1 MKVLVIDDDSQIR
14 LMLREVLVWAGYEVF
29 EAENGR
35 EGLLQQRR
43 HPVDLVITDLIMPEQ
58 EGLETIAA
66 LKKEFPALKIIAVS
80 GGGRISPDMYL
91 PTAQEFGADM
101 VFSKPFD
108 IRRLSEAVIELLAT
122 S

>member
-1 MKVLVIDDDSQIR
+1 MKILVIDDDPQIR
-14 LMLREVLVWAGYEVF
+14 QMLREVLVWAGYDVF

-43 HPVDLVITDLIMPEQ
+43 HLADLVITDLIMPEQ
-58 EGLETIAA
+58 EGLETIAV
-66 LKKEFPALKIIAVS
+66 LKKEFPGLKIIAVS
-80 GGGRISPDMYL
+80 GGGRVGPDMYL

-108 IRRLSEAVIELLAT
+108 IIRLSEAVKELL
-122 S
+122 SGS